1 MAEKMKSILVIC
13 QHYWPE
19 NFRITD
25 ICEGFSENGCKVDVL
40 CGLPNYPKGEYFSG
54 YSYTK
59 PRKEKHNNVEIFRAG
74 EILRKGNTGIRIF
87 LNYISYPFTS
97 IFSLPRL
104 LGRKYDAVFCYQL
117 SPVLMLVPAI
127 LYAKLHKVPLTAY
140 VLDLWPENLYSVL
153 PVNNKLARSIA
164 SGVSHFLYRRADK
177 LIALSQTQEQKLKSI
192 APKSKTAII
201 PQYCE
206 DFYANTIDDEV
217 LYQKYKSDFIILFTG
232 NFSPAQDLS
241 MLIECAQK
249 LRAEQIENIRF
260 VLVGDGMSKKE
271 LTAKIQSENLDN
283 YFDLVG
289 QKQSS
294 EMPRYFGIASALF
307 AALADSADLG
317 LTVPAKIASYMAGA
331 KPLLVAMNGE
341 GNAAVKAAQCGLTS
355 ASGDA
360 EGLYDNIVKLYNMP
374 LCERK
379 AMGDNGKK
387 YYKEHYA
394 REDNLHALMNF
405 IL

>member
-1 MAEKMKSILVIC
+1 
-13 QHYWPE
+13 
-19 NFRITD
+19 
-25 ICEGFSENGCKVDVL
+25 ENGCKVDVL

-59 PRKEKHNNVEIFRAG
+59 PRRENHNNVEIFRAG

-164 SGVSHFLYRRADK
+164 RGVSHFLYRRADK

-201 PQYCE
+201 PQYC
-206 DFYANTIDDEV
+206 
-217 LYQKYKSDFIILFTG
+217 
-232 NFSPAQDLS
+232 
-241 MLIECAQK
+241 
-249 LRAEQIENIRF
+249 
-260 VLVGDGMSKKE
+260 
-271 LTAKIQSENLDN
+271 
-283 YFDLVG
+283 
-289 QKQSS
+289 
-294 EMPRYFGIASALF
+294 
-307 AALADSADLG
+307 
-317 LTVPAKIASYMAGA
+317 
-331 KPLLVAMNGE
+331 
-341 GNAAVKAAQCGLTS
+341 
-355 ASGDA
+355 
-360 EGLYDNIVKLYNMP
+360 
-374 LCERK
+374 
-379 AMGDNGKK
+379 
-387 YYKEHYA
+387 
-394 REDNLHALMNF
+394 
-405 IL
+405 